1 MRRRTVVGL
10 GGVVAAGFAAV
21 LLIAALPALTAPATV
36 RTCDGAASLDY
47 LCYLDRYQQLSEAAG
62 PPAALANLM
71 SARSG
76 NAYLRSVCHQVS
88 HVIGRVAGEQRAL
101 PDAYADFD
109 GVTGGEVICS
119 GGYFHGVVEALMTRM
134 GADEAVARAR
144 DVCAGPRA
152 EAPAGPREYYC
163 AHGMGHG
170 FMALHGADVN
180 ASLTACERLD
190 SWEAEQCLGGVFMEN
205 ISAVG
210 NVRPADPLYPCAD
223 VATRF
228 RTACYDRQTGYAVD
242 ATGED
247 FAQVFGLCAAVDP
260 AFRPACDQGVGGEI
274 ALYSGKFLATVAD
287 QAASTRSLCLLAAAG
302 APRADCVTGAV
313 AKYVR
318 EHSRTAQSE
327 SLCRALR
334 EPGTEELVG
343 ACDTALARAAATLRD
358 APAVVVEHGH

>member
-1 MRRRTVVGL
+1 MRRRFLLGL
-10 GGVVAAGFAAV
+10 GGLLAAAFAA
-21 LLIAALPALTAPATV
+21 LLVTTILALTAPANA
-36 RTCDGAASLDY
+36 RTCAGAASLDY
-47 LCYLDRYQQLSEAAG
+47 SCYLDRYQQLSHATG
-62 PPAALANLM
+62 PPAALADLM
-71 SARSG
+71 SARTD

-88 HVIGRVAGEQRAL
+88 HVIGRAAGEQRSL
-101 PDAYADFD
+101 PDAFADFD

-119 GGYFHGVVEALMTRM
+119 GGYFHGVVEGLMGRM
-134 GADEAVARAR
+134 GADEAVVRAR
-144 DVCAGPRA
+144 DVCAGPRS
-152 EAPAGPREYYC
+152 EEPAGPRAYYC

-170 FMALHGADVN
+170 FMALHGGDVH
-180 ASLTACERLD
+180 ASLAACERLD
-190 SWEAEQCLGGVFMEN
+190 PWEAEQCIGGVFMEN
-205 ISAVG
+205 VSAVG

-228 RTACYDRQTGYAVD
+228 RTACYDRQTAYAVD

-247 FAQVFGLCAAVDP
+247 FATVFRLCAAVDP

-274 ALYSGKFLATVAD
+274 ALYSGKFLATPAD
-287 QAASTRSLCLLAAAG
+287 QATSIRSLCLLAAAG

-327 SLCRALR
+327 ALCSAVR

-343 ACDTALARAAATLRD
+343 ACDAALAGAAATLRE